1 MFGPWFWW
9 ALLGLIL
16 IGAETFIPGLA
27 IIFFGLG
34 ALATAI
40 LCALPIFASSPA
52 FQALFWTVSSLA
64 SIVFLRK
71 PFKRLLKGSAFYR
84 EGEAEV
90 DTVAG
95 ETAVVTD
102 RIRPELPG
110 RVHFRGTS
118 WKAVAYLESMDPGDT
133 VRVVSREGLSLVV
146 TRDFL
151 DPEGPTLIE
160 GVNSKEDAR

>member
-34 ALATAI
+34 ALATA
-40 LCALPIFASSPA
+40 LLSTLPLFSSSPA
-52 FQALFWTVSSLA
+52 LQALFWTASSLA
-64 SIVFLRK
+64 SLVFLRR

-84 EGEAEV
+84 EGEAKV

-102 RIRPELPG
+102 HISPDHPG

-118 WKAVAYLESMDPGDT
+118 WMAVAYLESLDPGIT

-151 DPEGPTLIE
+151 DQESPALPDGANL
-160 GVNSKEDAR
+160 KEDT

>member
-34 ALATAI
+34 ALATAM
-40 LCALPIFASSPA
+40 LCVFPFFASSPA
-52 FQALFWTVSSLA
+52 FQALFWTATSLA
-64 SIVFLRK
+64 SLIFLRK

-84 EGEAEV
+84 DGESKV

-102 RIRPELPG
+102 RIRPDYPG

-118 WKAVAYLESMDPGDT
+118 WKAVAYLESLDPGET
-133 VRVVSREGLSLVV
+133 VRVVSREGLNLIV

-151 DPEGPTLIE
+151 DPENLAIPDSS
-160 GVNSKEDAR
+160 NFKEDTR